1 MSESRVRAAQQSDVE
16 ALAALAAETF
26 PMACPPE
33 ITDKDIA
40 VFVETNLSP
49 ERFRAHLDAP
59 LHAVLVHETD
69 EGLDGYLLMMAGDD
83 FLPDPSFGVTHLP
96 AAYLSKCYVRLGSH
110 GGAVS
115 GALLDEAKRIAADDL
130 HVASIWLNTSQDNI
144 RARRFYEKHGF
155 VRVGVK
161 TMPVGDHVLRR
172 LRVRTR
178 PRDLLMRRGSAR
190 GGGAG
195 GCR

>member
-96 AAYLSKCYVRLGSH
+96 AAYH

-161 TMPVGDHVLRR
+161 TMPVGDHVCDDYVYEHVLA
-172 LRVRTR
+172 T
-178 PRDLLMRRGSAR
+178 S
-190 GGGAG
+190 
-195 GCR
+195 

>member
-16 ALAALAAETF
+16 ALAVLAAETF

-33 ITDKDIA
+33 ITDEDIA
-40 VFVETNLSP
+40 VFVEENLSP
-49 ERFRAHLDAP
+49 ERFRTYLDAP
-59 LHAVLVHETD
+59 LHVVLVHETG

-83 FLPDPSFGVTHLP
+83 FLPDPSFGVTRLP

-130 HVASIWLNTSQDNI
+130 HVASIWLNTNQGNA
-144 RARRFYEKHGF
+144 RACRFYEKHGF

-161 TMPVGDHVLRR
+161 TMPVGDQICDDYVYEHVLA
-172 LRVRTR
+172 T
-178 PRDLLMRRGSAR
+178 S
-190 GGGAG
+190 
-195 GCR
+195 

>member
-40 VFVETNLSP
+40 IFVETNLSP

-161 TMPVGDHVLRR
+161 TMPVGDHVL
-172 LRVRTR
+172 
-178 PRDLLMRRGSAR
+178 
-190 GGGAG
+190 
-195 GCR
+195 

>member
-16 ALAALAAETF
+16 ALAGLAAETF

-161 TMPVGDHVLRR
+161 TMPVGDHICDDYVYEHVLA
-172 LRVRTR
+172 T
-178 PRDLLMRRGSAR
+178 S
-190 GGGAG
+190 
-195 GCR
+195 